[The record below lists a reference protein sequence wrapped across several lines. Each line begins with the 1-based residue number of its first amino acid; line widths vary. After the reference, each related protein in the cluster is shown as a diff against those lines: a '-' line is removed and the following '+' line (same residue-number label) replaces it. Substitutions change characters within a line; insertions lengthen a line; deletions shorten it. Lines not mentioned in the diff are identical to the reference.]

1 MKLPL
6 RLFVFVT
13 FCFNVSF
20 AQNCIV
26 EGITAYSF
34 TKSQSYSNAV
44 ADAQRKLV
52 EDCGGGIMVSS
63 NSLYSIQEDESG
75 KVSDS
80 FNESISLAL
89 SGVIKGFE
97 VFNVKTEL
105 VEGGQIKTTLDAKG
119 KVIEPIQSD
128 LEINLSGLKDSYIE
142 GDALEMQ
149 LTTNSPKSYVYVFQ
163 SVGGKIDLICPNA
176 VQRGVFDE
184 NGTMTIPNDSYVLRV
199 KVDKQELSKENN
211 TYYVVGST
219 KPIPY
224 IGDGSI
230 TGLINWYDELPLRG
244 RCFLSHSVVFTR
256 R

>member
-1 MKLPL
+1 MMLSI
-6 RLFVFVT
+6 RLVVFLS

-20 AQNCIV
+20 AQNCVV
-26 EGITAYSF
+26 ESISSYAF
-34 TKSQSYSNAV
+34 TESQSYSNAV

-52 EDCGGGIMVSS
+52 EECGGGIMVSS

-75 KVSDS
+75 KVTDS

-128 LEINLSGLKDSYIE
+128 LELNLSGLRDTYIE

-149 LTTNSPKSYVYVFQ
+149 LTTNNPKSYVYVFQ
-163 SVGGKIDLICPNA
+163 SVGGKIDLICPNT
-176 VQRGVFDE
+176 VQKGLFNE

-199 KVDKQELSKENN
+199 KIDKQELSKENN

-224 IGDGSI
+224 VGDGSI
-230 TGLINWYDELPLRG
+230 TGLINWYDDLPLRG

-256 R
+256 